1 MNTHRLV
8 ASLFVL
14 AMITASGA
22 GLAETT
28 FTYQGRLGNA
38 GAPADGSHDF
48 EFRLFDAETG
58 GAQIGG
64 DLPRDTVDVTDGVF
78 TVQLDFGDAPF
89 NSAPR
94 WLEIDVRESGGGTY
108 TTLAPRNRIGASPF
122 AVQTLHVAPGA
133 VDTAAIQ
140 DGAVTRQKLAN
151 NAVDTAVIADQT
163 VTTNDIRDNNITA
176 EKFAEGAVDSRAID
190 VHAVTGAAIAPDSI
204 ESSHVVDGSL
214 TVDDLTLPTLYISKE
229 QLVRREFSLG
239 LIGDARTRISASCD
253 GPTDLP
259 IGGSCDVDEDLLTWI
274 RVQST
279 RYDHWTDATV
289 PALVECEFYN
299 AGSEISTVRA
309 VIHCLPTK

>member
-48 EFRLFDAETG
+48 EFRLFDAETS

-176 EKFAEGAVDSRAID
+176 EKFDEGAVDSRAI
-190 VHAVTGAAIAPDSI
+190 
-204 ESSHVVDGSL
+204 EDGSIIR
-214 TVDDLTLPTLYISKE
+214 DDLSFERILLDKT
-229 QLVRREFSLG
+229 QLVRREGPPVSLG
-239 LIGDARTRISASCD
+239 SGTLGTATASCANPLD
-253 GPTDLP
+253 
-259 IGGSCDVDEDLLTWI
+259 IAIASSCEVLTPADNM
-274 RVQST
+274 RQRST
-279 RYDHWTDATV
+279 EHMNWTDNGNAAAVHCAFDNASIDGGTV
-289 PALVECEFYN
+289 Q
-299 AGSEISTVRA
+299 A
-309 VIHCLPTK
+309 VIFCLEGL